1 MYLFKRGLL
10 PNYFCDMFTVA
21 NQIRQRDWA
30 SSDWRRVREKDRKAS
45 ESFGNV
51 MKQSYLKKRL

>member
-10 PNYFCDMFTVA
+10 PNYFRDMFTLA
-21 NQIRQRDWA
+21 NQTRQRDWT

-45 ESFGNV
+45 VVNPSNHNAVTKEE
-51 MKQSYLKKRL
+51 R